1 MTPWGYVREVADALG
16 SVFSGM
22 GITLRHLVSRPVTL
36 QYPEERREPAPGFRG
51 RPVLVAD
58 GEGKPKCTA
67 CRACERACPAAAIRV
82 ESVVVEEDG
91 RKRLKLTGYT
101 VDMGRCIICGL
112 CAEACPSGALA
123 MAPDYE
129 LAAADRESLI
139 YGLDRLLVRGTGGQ
153 MANDS
158 DQEMVGR
165 EGRRAG

>member
-1 MTPWGYVREVADALG
+1 MTPWGYVREVAGALG

-36 QYPEERREPAPGFRG
+36 QYPEERREPPPGFRG

-67 CRACERACPAAAIRV
+67 CRACERICPAAAIQV
-82 ESVVVEEDG
+82 ESTLVEDDG

-101 VDMGRCIICGL
+101 VDLGRCIVCGL
-112 CAEACPSGALA
+112 CAEACPSGALV

-129 LAAADRESLI
+129 LAAGDRESLV
-139 YGLDRLLVRGTGGQ
+139 YGLDRLLVSEAGEEAREQETSGQ
-153 MANDS
+153 
-158 DQEMVGR
+158 